1 MNCLELFAGCG
12 GAALGL
18 RRADFE
24 SIACVEADKWAVATL
39 EAAGFPAVRAWIGDG
54 GPADLPVW
62 SPPDVPVDL
71 LWASPPCQPYSMAG
85 KREGADDARD
95 GWPATLAA
103 IERVRPTWLII
114 ENVVGAPVE
123 EWAAAVALLGY
134 TVSYRILDA
143 ADWGLPSHRRRIF
156 LVGGP
161 REYKWPVQT
170 HYGPRYPFLLRCGKS
185 PWNGWGPALGVR
197 DAVAKMDQGA
207 GMRERSGEPR
217 EIYEDEPLGA
227 VRTSGDGGYV
237 LLPGNGGN
245 LPQPRE
251 SSEPAHTV
259 TSSCPQ
265 YFHEVAPTVCGGHG
279 DGSGGSRS
287 RDKLEKLTGRR
298 RLTPEESAILT
309 GLQGHPIQG
318 PKKYRY
324 KQAGNAVA
332 PAMAEALGRAIMEQA

>member
-18 RRADFE
+18 RRAGFE

-103 IERVRPTWLII
+103 IEMVRPTWFII

-161 REYKWPVQT
+161 REYRWPVQT
-170 HYGPRYPFLLRCGKS
+170 HYGPGYPWILRLGKS
-185 PWNGWGPALGVR
+185 PWNGWGPALGVKDGR
-197 DAVAKMDQGA
+197 LTGNMNEDAKGGNIPANPDKPSLRVCSAVALQ
-207 GMRERSGEPR
+207 
-217 EIYEDEPLGA
+217 
-227 VRTSGDGGYV
+227 
-237 LLPGNGGN
+237 LLPGNGGSIAAD
-245 LPQPRE
+245 LTPRNPE
-251 SSEPAHTV
+251 DPAYSITG
-259 TSSCPQ
+259 SCPM
-265 YFHEVAPTVCGGHG
+265 YLI
-279 DGSGGSRS
+279 DSGARQRG
-287 RDKLEKLTGRR
+287 
-298 RLTPEESAILT
+298 LTPEESAVLV
-309 GLQGHPIQG
+309 GLGGHPIQG

-324 KQAGNAVA
+324 KQAGNSVA
-332 PAMAEALGRAIMEQA
+332 PAMAEALGRAIMEET